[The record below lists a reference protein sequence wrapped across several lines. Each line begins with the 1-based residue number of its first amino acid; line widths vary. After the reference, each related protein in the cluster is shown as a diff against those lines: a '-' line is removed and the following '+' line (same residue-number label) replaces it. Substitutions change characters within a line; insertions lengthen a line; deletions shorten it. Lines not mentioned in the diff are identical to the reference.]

1 MRSEDVWG
9 TVAARVDRARRGRG
23 LPVIG
28 IARQAGLDEG
38 TVRRLL
44 AAEPVRLS
52 SLLLIL
58 EVLEIDWAV
67 LLHELAEPGLGTS
80 PA

>member
-9 TVAARVDRARRGRG
+9 TVAARVDRERRGRG
-23 LPVIG
+23 LPVIA
-28 IARQAGLDEG
+28 IAREAGLDEG
-38 TVRRLL
+38 TVRRVL

-52 SLLLIL
+52 SLLLVL

-67 LLHELAEPGLGTS
+67 LLSELAEPALGTS